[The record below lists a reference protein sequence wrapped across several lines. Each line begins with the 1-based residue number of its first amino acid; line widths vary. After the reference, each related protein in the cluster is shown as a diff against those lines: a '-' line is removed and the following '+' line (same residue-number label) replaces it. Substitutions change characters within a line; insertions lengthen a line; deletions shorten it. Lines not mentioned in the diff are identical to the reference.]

1 MLAVDLVAR
10 MVQRKAADRLKIGEA
25 VGHPFFWDAAQQL
38 DKIRGWKKTWR
49 RGLVACGSLM
59 RLVIVCGPCVGHHYK
74 LHSLCRP

>member
-59 RLVIVCGPCVGHHYK
+59 
-74 LHSLCRP
+74 